1 MSVLSRGIL
10 ALRTTLVGV
19 VQVDPKKLLEEVS
32 TKNICVTENICS
44 TENICLCQGIRRELV
59 NRVASILHN
68 TLSFNTKSKDR
79 VGDLSSKIK
88 LIAKEMEGFR
98 KSFEYIEDYINIPGL
113 RLWQEEISRIINHAV
128 EREAA
133 GFLKNAG
140 DSYNQFQSLAV
151 PIPEFFPVPGD
162 TPRCAPQIFF
172 SDTKIFLQYSH
183 RAVGAR
189 GPARDGCG
197 EQRVRGQPGRLVR
210 PAAAAR
216 GDPGPELR
224 TAAAARA
231 GSAGYVAHQNYGNI
245 DTAKPAEADGLSLNP
260 RDFCTK
266 TSHRTS
272 VTYFAVCT
280 LTPSE

>member
-32 TKNICVTENICS
+32 RENICV

-151 PIPEFFPVPGD
+151 PIPEFSPVPGD
-162 TPRCAPQIFF
+162 TSRCAPQIFF
-172 SDTKIFLQYSH
+172 SDTKIFFQNIH

-197 EQRVRGQPGRLVR
+197 EQRVRGEPGRLVR

-231 GSAGYVAHQNYGNI
+231 GSAGYVAHQNDGNI
-245 DTAKPAEADGLSLNP
+245 DTAKPADGLSLNP
-260 RDFCTK
+260 WDF
-266 TSHRTS
+266 
-272 VTYFAVCT
+272 
-280 LTPSE
+280 